1 MIDIFQG
8 LGLTVTGALA
18 YLGIRIMGDAY
29 EAIFQKRV
37 KKFLRIHLVI
47 KRRIK
52 KEIKKRW

>member
-1 MIDIFQG
+1 MINIFQG

-29 EAIFQKRV
+29 EEILQKKI

-47 KRRIK
+47 KRKIK